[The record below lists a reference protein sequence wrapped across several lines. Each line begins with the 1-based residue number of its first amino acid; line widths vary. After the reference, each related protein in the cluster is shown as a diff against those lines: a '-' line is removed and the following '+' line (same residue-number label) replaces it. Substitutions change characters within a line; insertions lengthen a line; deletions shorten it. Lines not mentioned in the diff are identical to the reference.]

1 MGLMHTERRAHQR
14 YVIDGLLIDL
24 GGDLH
29 ETLDVSVR
37 AVAVLRKPKVDYAN
51 LKGKARFVSA
61 GTPALNCAIARYR
74 RLCER
79 PAVVVIDYHV
89 EHWDWEG
96 VLAANDVRADAVK
109 LESVF
114 G

>member
-1 MGLMHTERRAHQR
+1 MHTERRAHR
-14 YVIDGLLIDL
+14 RFVIDGLLMDI
-24 GGDLH
+24 GGVLH
-29 ETLDVSVR
+29 ETMDISVR
-37 AVAVLRKPKVDYAN
+37 AVAVVRKPNSDYATLSGN
-51 LKGKARFVSA
+51 ARFVSEKA
-61 GTPALNCAIARYR
+61 PALNRPIARWR
-74 RLCER
+74 RLCDR
-79 PAVVVIDYHV
+79 QAVVVIDYHV